1 MKKFSPSKNL
11 RKEDEIMFFLKIA
24 WRNIWRNKRRTII
37 TITAIAFATTI
48 TVIMRGIQLGTY
60 DYLIRTIAGNYSGY
74 IQIQS
79 KGYSED
85 PSLRKTFIYSD
96 EIKKIIKSTPD
107 IIAYAPRL
115 YADVMISSG
124 ENSYGGIIYG
134 IDPEIEFNFSNF
146 HKKIK
151 HGRFLRKD
159 SSYEVLLGDKLFE
172 NLKIKLGDEIIILSQ
187 GFDGAL
193 WDMKFKVVGV
203 IKLGY
208 TELDNAVIF
217 MNLKDAQEFL
227 SAENRVSIIAILIS
241 ELEKIEKIKRK
252 LSEEL
257 NSKSLVALSWEDVMV
272 ELKQSIEFDNAS
284 GVLFLAFL
292 IIIVAFGI
300 LNTISMSVV
309 ERFNEFGI
317 SLAIGFKN
325 QKLVLIVLLE
335 ILFIVLIGILLG
347 SLLGGIFNYYLI
359 KNPIVLTGDFA
370 SVYEEF
376 GIEPKFV
383 SSLKPRIFI
392 NTGLSILI
400 VSLISS
406 VIPLYRVYKLEPLK
420 GIRFT

>member
-1 MKKFSPSKNL
+1 MFYLKF
-11 RKEDEIMFFLKIA
+11 A
-24 WRNIWRNKRRTII
+24 WRNIWRNKRRTVI
-37 TITAIAFATTI
+37 TVTAITFATMI
-48 TVIMRGIQLGTY
+48 TVIMRGMQLGSY
-60 DYLIRTIAGNYSGY
+60 DYFIRTMAGDYSGY
-74 IQIQS
+74 IQIQRE
-79 KGYSED
+79 GYKDD

-96 EIKKIIKSTPD
+96 EIKNTIESIPD
-107 IIAYAPRL
+107 ITGYAPRL
-115 YADVMISSG
+115 YADVLISSG

-134 IDPEIEFNFSNF
+134 IDPEIELNFSNF
-146 HKKIK
+146 HRKIK
-151 HGRFLRKD
+151 QGRFLNKD

-172 NLKIKLGDEIIILSQ
+172 NLKIKLGDEIIILGQ

-203 IKLGY
+203 VKLGY

-227 SAENRVSIIAILIS
+227 SAENRVSVIAILVS
-241 ELEKIEKIKRK
+241 ELEKIEKIKQK

-257 NSKSLVALSWEDVMV
+257 NSKNLVALSWEDVMV
-272 ELKQSIEFDNAS
+272 ELKQSIDFDNAS

-309 ERFNEFGI
+309 ERFNEFGV

-325 QKLVLIVLLE
+325 QKLVFIVFLE
-335 ILFIVLIGILLG
+335 ILLIALIGILLG
-347 SLLGGIFNYYLI
+347 SLLGGIFNYYLM
-359 KNPIVLTGDFA
+359 KNPIVLKGEFA

-376 GIEPKFV
+376 GFEAKVV

-400 VSLISS
+400 VSVISS
-406 VIPLYRVYKLEPLK
+406 IIPLYRVYKLEPLK

>member
-1 MKKFSPSKNL
+1 MKKFSHSENL
-11 RKEDEIMFFLKIA
+11 KKEDEIMFFLKFA

-37 TITAIAFATTI
+37 TITAITFATMI
-48 TVIMRGIQLGTY
+48 TVIMRGIQLGSY
-60 DYLIRTIAGNYSGY
+60 EYFIRTIAGDYSGY
-74 IQIQS
+74 IQIQRE
-79 KGYSED
+79 GYKDD

-96 EIKKIIKSTPD
+96 EIKKTIESISD

-134 IDPEIEFNFSNF
+134 IDPEIELNFSNF
-146 HKKIK
+146 HKKVK
-151 HGRFLRKD
+151 QGRFLNTD
-159 SSYEVLLGDKLFE
+159 SSYEVILGYKLFE
-172 NLKIKLGDEIIILSQ
+172 NLKIKLGDEIVILAQ

-203 IKLGY
+203 VKLGY
-208 TELDNAVIF
+208 TELDNSAIF
-217 MNLKDAQEFL
+217 MNLKDAQELL
-227 SAENRVSIIAILIS
+227 SAENRVSVIAILLP
-241 ELEKIEKIKRK
+241 ELGKIEKVRQKL
-252 LSEEL
+252 LSELTQKE
-257 NSKSLVALSWEDVMV
+257 LVALSWEDVMV
-272 ELKQSIEFDNAS
+272 ELKQSIDFDNAS

-325 QKLVLIVLLE
+325 QKLVLIVFLE
-335 ILFIVLIGILLG
+335 IIFIALIGILLG
-347 SLLGGIFNYYLI
+347 CLLGGIFNYYLI
-359 KNPIVLTGDFA
+359 KNPIVLTGEFA
-370 SVYEEF
+370 SAYEEF
-376 GIEPKFV
+376 GFEPKFI
-383 SSLKPRIFI
+383 SSLQPRIFI

-400 VSLISS
+400 VSIISS
-406 VIPLYRVYKLEPLK
+406 IIPLYKVYKLEPLK